1 MRLRRALR
9 AGLSA
14 LLLGL
19 LCAATWVAPSLAG
32 VDFAH
37 SHPELAA
44 TCVDTHL
51 HPFKLIFGQGESTPP
66 TVALEVVPNPG
77 RVATLAAP
85 SRISAAVPSQHRS
98 RAPPRYL

>member
-9 AGLSA
+9 AGLST

-19 LCAATWVAPSLAG
+19 LCAATWVAPGLAG

-51 HPFKLIFGQGESTPP
+51 HPFKLIFGQGERAPP
-66 TVALEVVPNPG
+66 PVTLEVVPNPG
-77 RVATLAAP
+77 CVATFAAP
-85 SRISAAVPSQHRS
+85 SRILAAVPTPHRS